1 MDTECCLR
9 VSLWR
14 GSPLETYA
22 LYFVFIQ
29 MGSSPLRMTRARTEL
44 PSPSLWW
51 PFSSAPVLASCFPFL
66 LSLQKVSLGTQ
77 HVQTSLSSLSLSTL
91 SILLFSLRSRV
102 TESLSQWSQ
111 NLKLWVLSLITI
123 SEFQSP
129 RLLSCILPKS
139 TSPPPSV
146 LLLDATSP
154 ILVQYLLGLA
164 ASLTCLWYLLHTA
177 LSWKYNCAHVTQPPS
192 LYPEE
197 STWPLDTLCI

>member
-139 TSPPPSV
+139 TSPPPIC
-146 LLLDATSP
+146 TSP
-154 ILVQYLLGLA
+154 GCHQPDSSPVLTGFSCQPHLPLISSAHCSQLKIQLCPCHP
-164 ASLTCLWYLLHTA
+164 ASIFV
-177 LSWKYNCAHVTQPPS
+177 SPRNPRDP
-192 LYPEE
+192 
-197 STWPLDTLCI
+197 